1 MENIEEMNWISS
13 LGSSLRLPNRFRKE
27 IKYCKPIQVHNN
39 VYVIFDILRNNFLK
53 NFLFKINYLPYKQK
67 KLSKIVSLPPYS
79 SFPFLSYP
87 PSPLLY
93 PSIYIS
99 TFHYSIHSRTFWN
112 KGIELMSNT
121 LIFLS
126 LYLCNLKLDT
136 LDISNYDFVDR

>member
-1 MENIEEMNWISS
+1 MWIILKIMFRRMNIVENIEEMNWISS

-39 VYVIFDILRNNFLK
+39 VYVIFDILRNNFFK

-87 PSPLLY
+87 PLSCIPQFILAL
-93 PSIYIS
+93 SIIQYIHGR
-99 TFHYSIHSRTFWN
+99 F
-112 KGIELMSNT
+112 GIKELS
-121 LIFLS
+121 
-126 LYLCNLKLDT
+126 
-136 LDISNYDFVDR
+136 

>member
-1 MENIEEMNWISS
+1 MWIILKIMFRRMNIVENIEEMNWISS

-39 VYVIFDILRNNFLK
+39 VYVIFDILRNNFFK

-87 PSPLLY
+87 P
-93 PSIYIS
+93 PSCIPQFILALSIIQYIHGR
-99 TFHYSIHSRTFWN
+99 F
-112 KGIELMSNT
+112 GIKELS
-121 LIFLS
+121 
-126 LYLCNLKLDT
+126 
-136 LDISNYDFVDR
+136 

>member
-1 MENIEEMNWISS
+1 MWIILKIMFRRMNIVENIEEMNWISS

-39 VYVIFDILRNNFLK
+39 VYVIFDILRNNFFK

-87 PSPLLY
+87 SCIPQFILAL
-93 PSIYIS
+93 SIIQYMHGR
-99 TFHYSIHSRTFWN
+99 F
-112 KGIELMSNT
+112 GIKELSYCQI
-121 LIFLS
+121 L
-126 LYLCNLKLDT
+126 
-136 LDISNYDFVDR
+136 